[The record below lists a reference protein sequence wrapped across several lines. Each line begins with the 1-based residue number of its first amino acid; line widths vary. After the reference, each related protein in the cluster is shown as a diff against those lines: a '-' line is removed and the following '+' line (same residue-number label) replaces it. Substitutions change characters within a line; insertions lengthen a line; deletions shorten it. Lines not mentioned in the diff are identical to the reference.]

1 MNIVGKK
8 KRKTFFDDFF
18 DEIDRMFER
27 MMESMSFF
35 GGEIGGFGGG
45 SWSIQITQGPDGKT
59 TVYAEL
65 GPDVDRDKFIEY
77 LKKKYPNAKIVV
89 KGGKSKGKFER
100 IKIEKEE
107 TEEREESR
115 QKTGKFFKLFGG
127 EKQRESE
134 LFKVIKVEKEDE

>member
-1 MNIVGKK
+1 MTK
-8 KRKTFFDDFF
+8 KRRRTFFDDFF

-27 MMESMSFF
+27 MMKSMSFF
-35 GGEIGGFGGG
+35 DEGIGEFGGG
-45 SWSIQITQGPDGKT
+45 SWSIQITQDPSGKT
-59 TVYAEL
+59 TIYAEL

-89 KGGKSKGKFER
+89 KGGKSKEKFER

-115 QKTGKFFKLFGG
+115 QKTGKFFKLFGD
-127 EKQRESE
+127 EEQRESE